1 MNRSAPAHR
10 HGEVTSQQLSIRTWP
25 DFERLFA
32 SNGGVWGGCWCM
44 FYHKP
49 GSFDS
54 KAYARNKEAKRILT
68 LKGRAHGT
76 IVYCGKD
83 PVGWCQFGP
92 QEELAR
98 IDRKR
103 GYKPTSDRPWRI
115 TCLFIAPGHR
125 RAGLATFAVRESIR
139 AIKKAGA
146 EAIEAYP
153 VEGERSATLL
163 WSGTPHL
170 YEEAGFTRAGP
181 LGKRSWIY
189 SMSLVGS

>member
-1 MNRSAPAHR
+1 
-10 HGEVTSQQLSIRTWP
+10 
-25 DFERLFA
+25 
-32 SNGGVWGGCWCM
+32 M

-54 KAYARNKEAKRILT
+54 KAYAENKEAKRLLT
-68 LKGRAHGT
+68 TDGSAHGT
-76 IVYCGKD
+76 IVYCGGD

-92 QEELAR
+92 QEELGR

-103 GYKPTSDRPWRI
+103 GYEPTSEHPWRI
-115 TCLFIAPGHR
+115 TCLFVAPGHR
-125 RAGLATFAVRESIR
+125 RAGLASFAVRDSVR

-146 EAIEAYP
+146 EAVEAYP

-170 YEEAGFTRAGP
+170 FEEAGFARAGP
-181 LGKRSWIY
+181 LGKGSWIY
-189 SMSLVGS
+189 SLRLGVS